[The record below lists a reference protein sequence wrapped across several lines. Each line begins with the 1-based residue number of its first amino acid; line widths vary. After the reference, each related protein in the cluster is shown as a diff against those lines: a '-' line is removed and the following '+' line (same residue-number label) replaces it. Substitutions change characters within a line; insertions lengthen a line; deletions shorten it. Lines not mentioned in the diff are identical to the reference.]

1 MRKLLVIVFA
11 MIVLVTGCSINDLY
25 NNTKALQKDS
35 NTYNLDEESQRVE
48 GQLYEGYIT
57 FEGIS
62 TIWRYEVEETT
73 DIDFNISMESNSGRA
88 KIILLKPDGEIEV
101 LIEHDVDSM
110 TSNEVF
116 SLKLEPGLNR
126 IRVVAA
132 NKAEIKL
139 VTTCE
144 YGEFNII

>member
-11 MIVLVTGCSINDLY
+11 MMVMVTGCSINNLY

-48 GQLYEGYIT
+48 SQMYEGSIT
-57 FEGIS
+57 FEGVS

-73 DIDFNISMESNSGRA
+73 EIDFNINMESDSGRA

-101 LIEHDVDSM
+101 LIEHDKDSM

-116 SLKLEPGLNR
+116 SLNLEPGLNR

-132 NKAEIKL
+132 DKAEIKL

>member
-1 MRKLLVIVFA
+1 VIVFA
-11 MIVLVTGCSINDLY
+11 MMVLVAGCSINDLY

-35 NTYNLDEESQRVE
+35 NTYNLDDESQRVE
-48 GQLYEGYIT
+48 GQMYEGSIT
-57 FEGIS
+57 FEGFS
-62 TIWRYEVEETT
+62 TIWSYEVGETT
-73 DIDFNISMESNSGRA
+73 EINFNINMESNSGRA

-101 LIEHDVDSM
+101 LIEHDADSM

-116 SLKLEPGLNR
+116 SLKLEPGLSR
-126 IRVVAA
+126 IRVAA
-132 NKAEIKL
+132 ADKAEIKL

>member
-1 MRKLLVIVFA
+1 MMV
-11 MIVLVTGCSINDLY
+11 MVTGCSINNLY

-48 GQLYEGYIT
+48 SQMYEGSIT
-57 FEGIS
+57 FEGVS

-73 DIDFNISMESNSGRA
+73 EIDFNINMESNSGRA

-101 LIEHDVDSM
+101 LIEHDADSM

-116 SLKLEPGLNR
+116 SLNLEPGLNR

-132 NKAEIKL
+132 DKAEIKL